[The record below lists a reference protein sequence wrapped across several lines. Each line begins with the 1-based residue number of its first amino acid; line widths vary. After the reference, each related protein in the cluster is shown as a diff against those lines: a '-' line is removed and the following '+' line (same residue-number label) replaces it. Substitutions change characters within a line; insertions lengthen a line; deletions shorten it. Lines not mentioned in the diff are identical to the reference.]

1 MADIPR
7 DVVDSTT
14 KRIFEQRQR
23 DGRGGS
29 VEDAKRQAVKIADRS
44 NAERREGER
53 K

>member
-7 DVVDSTT
+7 GVVDSMT
-14 KRIFEQRQR
+14 KRIHDQRQR

-29 VEDAKRQAVKIADRS
+29 VEDARRQAIKIADRS